1 MTQLVRIKKVK
12 YLLRLLQVQAH
23 EVMGGNERKQQ
34 NMRSRSSMDR
44 VRGGAQI
51 LQGFVS
57 YKSISIYFKKSFRG
71 HGEKGNYWVFKD
83 LLTMNKCRWVS
94 RGHRKCSEICRE
106 IQAYSQ

>member
-1 MTQLVRIKKVK
+1 MIQLVCIKKVK
-12 YLLRLLQVQAH
+12 YLIGLPQVQGH
-23 EVMGGNERKQQ
+23 EAMGGNERKQQ
-34 NMRSRSSMDR
+34 NMRSWSSMDR

-57 YKSISIYFKKSFRG
+57 YKIFLFYFKKSFRS
-71 HGEKGNYWVFKD
+71 HGEKGDYWVFKE
-83 LLTMNKCRWVS
+83 LLTMNKCQWVS